1 MLTQRSVG
9 TQTTTLQTA
18 KKTLYAM
25 FETVVFL
32 AILVAFAEAFTPSS
46 NSPFSPRA
54 SYPLC
59 ADIVD
64 TAVGAGD
71 FQTLA
76 TALRSAGLVDTLK
89 GPGPFTVFA
98 PTDEAFKKLPSGT
111 VESLLKD
118 KDKLTEILTYHVA
131 SGNIPS
137 SEVGKLSKVE
147 TVSGKSAEIIVGNK
161 GQADQY
167 VKVGDAKVQTPD
179 IFCDNGVI
187 HIVDS
192 VMMPQEAKISKQSS
206 QTFDATTQA
215 GVSAPFGF
223 FDPLDLCP
231 KDEKN
236 FRKYRESELKHG
248 RIAMLAFVGCFFGES
263 GLNFF
268 GSGDPANPVINGP
281 AIFQYQEA
289 EQVLGSYG
297 SWTANVVG
305 LILAV
310 EGYNIVKGWEPYY
323 ETFGDSVGV
332 AGLRKDYVNG
342 DLGFDPLGLKPAK
355 SEDLK
360 VVQTKELNNGRLAM
374 IGIAGFVVQELQ
386 TQESIFG
393 PN

>member
-1 MLTQRSVG
+1 MLRTIVISI
-9 TQTTTLQTA
+9 
-18 KKTLYAM
+18 
-25 FETVVFL
+25 FS
-32 AILVAFAEAFTPSS
+32 IAFSQAFVPSS
-46 NSPFSPRA
+46 RTFLISRHTWH
-54 SYPLC
+54 PLN

-71 FQTLA
+71 FETLA
-76 TALRSAGLVDTLK
+76 TALASAGLIETLK

-98 PTDEAFKKLPSGT
+98 PTDDAFKKLPAGT

-118 KDKLTEILTYHVA
+118 EDKLKQILTYHVVP
-131 SGNIPS
+131 GNIPS
-137 SEVGKLSKVE
+137 SEVGGLSRVE
-147 TVSGKSAEIIVGNK
+147 TVSGKSAEIVIGNK

-167 VKVGDAKVQTPD
+167 VKVGEAKIQTPD
-179 IFCDNGVI
+179 VFCDNGVI

-192 VMMPQEAKISKQSS
+192 VMIPQEANAAPSS
-206 QTFDATTQA
+206 TSEVFDVMTQA
-215 GVSAPFGF
+215 GISAPFGF
-223 FDPLDLCP
+223 FDPLNLCP

-236 FRKYRESELKHG
+236 FRKYRESEIKHG
-248 RIAMLAFVGCFFGES
+248 RIAMLAFIGCFFGES

-297 SWTANVVG
+297 SWTANVLG

-355 SEDLK
+355 QEDLK
-360 VVQTKELNNGRLAM
+360 VIQTKELNNGRLAM
-374 IGIAGFVVQELQ
+374 LGIAGLVAQELQ